1 MGARETVFHD
11 EIFIERDDF
20 MEDPPEGFR
29 RLTFNGEVR
38 LKYAYVIKCEQVI
51 KDDDGKI
58 IELICSYDPD
68 TKSGSGLSKK
78 KVKSA
83 IHWVPACH
91 AIRSNANLYGPL
103 FKTSRPETNKDINPH
118 SIETIDTMLI
128 DNDDI
133 DIGQVFQFERKGYF
147 IVDRQQN
154 VSGQDAIHG
163 MGDWQG
169 GEDIQWVF
177 NRIVTLK
184 DSWLKQ
190 QKKKK

>member
-1 MGARETVFHD
+1 
-11 EIFIERDDF
+11 
-20 MEDPPEGFR
+20 
-29 RLTFNGEVR
+29 
-38 LKYAYVIKCEQVI
+38 
-51 KDDDGKI
+51 
-58 IELICSYDPD
+58 
-68 TKSGSGLSKK
+68 
-78 KVKSA
+78 
-83 IHWVPACH
+83 
-91 AIRSNANLYGPL
+91 
-103 FKTSRPETNKDINPH
+103 PH